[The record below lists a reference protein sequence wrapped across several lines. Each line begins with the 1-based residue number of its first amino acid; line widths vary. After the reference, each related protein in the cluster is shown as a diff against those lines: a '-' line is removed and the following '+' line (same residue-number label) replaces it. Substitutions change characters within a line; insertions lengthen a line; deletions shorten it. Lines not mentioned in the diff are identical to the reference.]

1 MLIRLGRGVRKGEA
15 PIYGP
20 GRHLDEYTG
29 WRSLSRGVAGV
40 LPLLVRFRRLRDTA
54 TYAVRR
60 AEHELKHGHPIW
72 RAVAVGF
79 LILLGAA
86 GVYTWRTLT
95 NPLAIN
101 APAPPVLA
109 DLPDSIPPLPA
120 SVVEAPITYDMSGA
134 MDSLERAIPK
144 TYGNITQRMQAGA
157 NRRAHFAFAVSR
169 APFRLGLDG
178 RTVSLSTVV
187 EYEARGWYLPLIGP
201 EISAACGTGGVPRPR
216 IAATLISSAEITPDW
231 RLRTRTRIG
240 RLEPVTD
247 SARDRCRVTIFRIDI
262 TDRVI
267 ENTRRLLEQGLK
279 NIDDGVAR
287 WDSRSRF
294 EQLWRNLQRPVRFTD
309 SVYMIMRPFSAQLG
323 PITANRDTVIARLRL
338 VASPEVVTGPYPN
351 EFELMKPLPRLGPLS
366 RVGDGAHVQMEGS
379 LAYPVAKALLGKV
392 LIGREFEQ
400 SGRKLRIADVDV
412 MGIGGGRVALGIT
425 LEGAVHGR
433 IWFTGTPALD
443 RDRRELYVPDLD
455 VDVGTANLLVRGFE
469 WLKGEEMLTF
479 LRSRA
484 RVSEE
489 ELIGRLSE
497 LAEQGINRTLTEGIV
512 LSGQVH
518 RAEATSVRASVA
530 DLRVRALAEANIRLS
545 ISKAPSLPRPP
556 APPGAAS
563 ESPKGK
569 AKD

>member
-1 MLIRLGRGVRKGEA
+1 V
-15 PIYGP
+15 
-20 GRHLDEYTG
+20 
-29 WRSLSRGVAGV
+29 
-40 LPLLVRFRRLRDTA
+40 
-54 TYAVRR
+54 
-60 AEHELKHGHPIW
+60 
-72 RAVAVGF
+72 AVAF

-86 GVYTWRTLT
+86 AVYTWRTLT
-95 NPLAIN
+95 NPLEID
-101 APAPPVLA
+101 APAPPVVA
-109 DLPDSIPPLPA
+109 DLPDSAPPLPA
-120 SVVEAPITYDMSGA
+120 SVVEAPITYDLSSA
-134 MDSLERAIPK
+134 MDSLERAMPR
-144 TYGNITQRMQAGA
+144 TYGDINQRMQAGN

-169 APFRLGLDG
+169 EPFRLRVDG

-201 EISAACGTGGVPRPR
+201 EMSAACGTGGVPRPR
-216 IAATLISSAEITPDW
+216 IAATLISSADITPEW

-247 SARDRCRVTIFRIDI
+247 SARDRCRVTIFRIDV

-267 ENTRRLLEQGLK
+267 EATRRLLEQGLK

-338 VASPEVVTGPYPN
+338 VASPSVVTGPYPN
-351 EFELMKPLPRLGPLS
+351 EFELMKPLPKLGPLS

-379 LAYPVAKALLGKV
+379 LAYPVAKAILARV
-392 LIGREFEQ
+392 LVGREFEQ
-400 SGRKLRIADVDV
+400 SGRVLKVADVDV

-425 LEGAVHGR
+425 LKGAVNGR
-433 IWFTGTPALD
+433 LWFTGTPQLD
-443 RDRRELYVPDLD
+443 RERRELHVPDLD
-455 VDVGTANLLVRGFE
+455 VDVGTANLLVRGFD
-469 WLKGEEMLTF
+469 WVKGEEMRNF
-479 LRSRA
+479 LRARA
-484 RVSEE
+484 RVSEA
-489 ELIGRLSE
+489 ELLGRLSE
-497 LAEQGINRTLTEGIV
+497 LAEQGINRTLTEGIE

-518 RAEATSVRASVA
+518 HAEATSVRASVA

-556 APPGAAS
+556 AAPGTAP
-563 ESPKGK
+563 ESS
-569 AKD
+569 KDRPDD

>member
-1 MLIRLGRGVRKGEA
+1 
-15 PIYGP
+15 
-20 GRHLDEYTG
+20 
-29 WRSLSRGVAGV
+29 
-40 LPLLVRFRRLRDTA
+40 LLVPFNRLKDTA

-72 RAVAVGF
+72 RAIAVAF

-95 NPLAIN
+95 NPLAID
-101 APAPPVLA
+101 APAPAVIA
-109 DLPDSIPPLPA
+109 DLPDSVPPLPA
-120 SVVEAPITYDMSGA
+120 SVVEAPITYDLSSA
-134 MDSLERAIPK
+134 MDSLERAIPR
-144 TYGNITQRMQAGA
+144 TYGDINQRMQAGN
-157 NRRAHFAFAVSR
+157 NRRAHLAFAVSR
-169 APFRLGLDG
+169 GPFQLRVDG

-201 EISAACGTGGVPRPR
+201 EMSAACGTGGVPRPR
-216 IAATLISSAEITPDW
+216 IAATLISTADITPDW
-231 RLRTRTRIG
+231 RLRTRTRIA

-247 SARDRCRVTIFRIDI
+247 SARDRCRVTIFRIDV
-262 TDRVI
+262 TNRVV
-267 ENTRRLLEQGLK
+267 EATRRLLEQGLK
-279 NIDDGVAR
+279 SIDDGVAR

-323 PITANRDTVIARLRL
+323 PISAKRDTVIARLRL
-338 VASPEVVTGPYPN
+338 VASPSVVTGPYPN
-351 EFELMKPLPRLGPLS
+351 EFELMTPLPRLGPLS

-379 LAYPVAKALLGKV
+379 LAYPVARAILRRV

-400 SGRKLRIADVDV
+400 SGRVLKVADIDV

-425 LEGAVHGR
+425 LKGAVNGR
-433 IWFTGTPALD
+433 LWFTGTPQLD
-443 RDRRELYVPDLD
+443 RERRELHVPDLD
-455 VDVGTANLLVRGFE
+455 VDVGTANLLVRGFD
-469 WLKGEEMLTF
+469 WVKGEEMRNF
-479 LRSRA
+479 LRARA
-484 RVSEE
+484 RVSEA
-489 ELIGRLSE
+489 ELLGRLSE

-556 APPGAAS
+556 AAPGTAP
-563 ESPKGK
+563 ESSRDRPE
-569 AKD
+569 D